1 MNHHELVAQ
10 LFNKHNKVGFITRLD
25 RSSVYSKRWN
35 FAKGLAANITILLSL
50 GWLATTIVKHDLAA
64 PLPRAFK
71 TAACLT
77 QYLLITWAIMT
88 ILLSTSF
95 PFFFGECRLRLIHGF
110 RPVEIIIRDIP
121 SRIYTRAHVRG
132 SAGKGHEYQNWKS
145 ILRSIDARLVF
156 YNPLALLS
164 EDFWTLDYDAV
175 LRAYKLITSGKLD
188 EADFEFAIWHPE
200 QGIWKSH
207 EAWRIHA
214 VCIDQHIT
222 SLIKSN
228 LVMQGKEQLFT
239 HWQSTLHAELDPAKA
254 YRTIVESF
262 IHEGIDY
269 EQFWSQLFDSDS
281 SSKPFCVV

>member
-1 MNHHELVAQ
+1 MNYQELTQ
-10 LFNKHNKVGFITRLD
+10 LFSRHNKDGFITRLD
-25 RSSVYSKRWN
+25 RSSVYSKRFN
-35 FAKGLAANITILLSL
+35 FAKGFAANITILLSL
-50 GWLATTIVKHDLAA
+50 GWLVTTIVKHDLAA

-77 QYLLITWAIMT
+77 QYLLIAWAIIT

-110 RPVEIIIRDIP
+110 RPTEIIIRDIP
-121 SRIYTRAHVRG
+121 TRVHSRTHVRG

-164 EDFWTLDYDAV
+164 EDFWILDYDAV
-175 LRAYKLITSGKLD
+175 LHAYKLITAGKLD
-188 EADFEFAIWHPE
+188 EADFEFAIWRPE
-200 QGIWKSH
+200 QGVWKSH

-214 VCIDQHIT
+214 VCVDQHIT

-239 HWQSTLHAELDPAKA
+239 LWQSTLHAESDPAKA
-254 YRTIVESF
+254 YRTIVECF
-262 IHEGIDY
+262 VHEGIDY

-281 SSKPFCVV
+281 SSKPFSAV